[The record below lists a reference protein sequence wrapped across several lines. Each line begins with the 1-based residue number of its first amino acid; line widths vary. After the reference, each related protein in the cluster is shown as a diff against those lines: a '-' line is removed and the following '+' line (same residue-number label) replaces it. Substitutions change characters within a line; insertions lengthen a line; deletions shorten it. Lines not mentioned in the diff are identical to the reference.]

1 MTDQPE
7 TERTCDAAGCENEAT
22 EKLEDGSGLTTYV
35 CAKHYDDLDMLS
47 NAYRR
52 GPRPEGPDS

>member
-7 TERTCDAAGCENEAT
+7 SGRTCDAVGCENEAT
-22 EKLEDGSGLTTYV
+22 ETLEDGSGVTTHV
-35 CAKHYDDLDMLS
+35 CAEHFDELDQLS